1 MPTSTA
7 RPVSPLPSTR
17 PPIHIMPMASD
28 VTRGAG
34 MSKPLLQVDAI
45 RKSYGSL
52 EALQGVSFE
61 VAEGECF
68 GLLGPNGAGKT
79 TLISVLS
86 CLLAQPGAARN
97 WQASRSARIGPSC
110 ACKSASYRKTWP
122 STAS

>member
-7 RPVSPLPSTR
+7 PPVSLLPSTR
-17 PPIHIMPMASD
+17 PPIHIMPMAND
-28 VTRGAG
+28 LTRGAG

-86 CLLAQPGAARN
+86 CLLAPTGGNAKLAGQ
-97 WQASRSARIGPSC
+97 S
-110 ACKSASYRKTWP
+110 
-122 STAS
+122 